1 MTINDVINTDQQIES
16 ESKREFRISV
26 RSLWK
31 VFGSEPDLVKEP
43 EHILKS
49 KSEIQ
54 DELGL
59 VVALRDVDF
68 DVYEG
73 ETFVVMGLSGSG
85 KSTLV
90 RCLIRL
96 IEPSSGEIYVDDE
109 DIINLNDKGL
119 TTLRRKKTAMVF
131 QHFGLLPNRTIIDNV
146 AFGLEIQGVGE
157 EERHNKA
164 REMLELVGLTGWGNA
179 FSYELS
185 GGMQQRVGLARAL
198 AVDPEILLM
207 DEPFS
212 ALDPLIRREMQ
223 SQLLEL
229 QSKLNKTIVFI
240 THDLD
245 EALILGERIAIM
257 RDGEIVQIGSPQE
270 IVDNPSDSYVED
282 FIKGISKTRVL
293 GASTIMTPV
302 LAVASEGQSP
312 TEVLSMLEKADQD
325 YAFVLNSSKNV
336 LGVLD
341 RNDMSTAVDNG
352 ETSIQTHIISDS
364 PTYCI
369 ALENT
374 TIDDLLPLSAVTDCP
389 IAVLNE
395 QSALIGVVTRTTLLS
410 TLAENQSTSSNEN

>member
-119 TTLRRKKTAMVF
+119 TTLRRKK
-131 QHFGLLPNRTIIDNV
+131 NSN
-146 AFGLEIQGVGE
+146 
-157 EERHNKA
+157 
-164 REMLELVGLTGWGNA
+164 
-179 FSYELS
+179 
-185 GGMQQRVGLARAL
+185 
-198 AVDPEILLM
+198 
-207 DEPFS
+207 
-212 ALDPLIRREMQ
+212 
-223 SQLLEL
+223 
-229 QSKLNKTIVFI
+229 
-240 THDLD
+240 
-245 EALILGERIAIM
+245 
-257 RDGEIVQIGSPQE
+257 
-270 IVDNPSDSYVED
+270 
-282 FIKGISKTRVL
+282 GISTFR
-293 GASTIMTPV
+293 
-302 LAVASEGQSP
+302 
-312 TEVLSMLEKADQD
+312 
-325 YAFVLNSSKNV
+325 
-336 LGVLD
+336 
-341 RNDMSTAVDNG
+341 
-352 ETSIQTHIISDS
+352 
-364 PTYCI
+364 
-369 ALENT
+369 
-374 TIDDLLPLSAVTDCP
+374 SA
-389 IAVLNE
+389 A
-395 QSALIGVVTRTTLLS
+395 
-410 TLAENQSTSSNEN
+410 